1 MYYVEKRVE
10 ISAAHNLNLSYE
22 SINQKFLMKY
32 KIFSQKIKHFI
43 KELVTL
49 NLEIIT
55 ITLIKVPK
63 KIKKRNLIIL
73 SYHISSNFFNTNAN
87 VNLCFWLLQQ
97 YFHQVL

>member
-1 MYYVEKRVE
+1 
-10 ISAAHNLNLSYE
+10 
-22 SINQKFLMKY
+22 MKY

-73 SYHISSNFFNTNAN
+73 
-87 VNLCFWLLQQ
+87 
-97 YFHQVL
+97 